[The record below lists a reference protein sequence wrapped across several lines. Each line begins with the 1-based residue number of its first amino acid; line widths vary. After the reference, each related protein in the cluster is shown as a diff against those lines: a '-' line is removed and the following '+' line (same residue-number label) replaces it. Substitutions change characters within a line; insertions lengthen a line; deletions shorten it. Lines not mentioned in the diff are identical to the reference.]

1 MQLVFSSYLTSSI
14 EIIFILAE
22 IKTKPITEC
31 GQSNVEEGEDT
42 DNSSSG
48 INTSPVYGPSKTA
61 ALSRAESSS
70 SLDSNWQIT
79 LPCFNVGIG
88 VTTEVD
94 LAENLLIEHA
104 SMSVYES
111 LPSAYSNPEGDSSN
125 ERGVV
130 ATGRPAQAVCLG
142 NRRYD
147 LRKLESR
154 KAKKSKKVDTKRA
167 YNRRN
172 QVTHIQQR
180 NCRRPSPIMVFQPRK

>member
-1 MQLVFSSYLTSSI
+1 MISSLTSFLFGNGEPSVPTP
-14 EIIFILAE
+14 AE
-22 IKTKPITEC
+22 LSCSLYTTPAD
-31 GQSNVEEGEDT
+31 EEWVLVDR
-42 DNSSSG
+42 S
-48 INTSPVYGPSKTA
+48 
-61 ALSRAESSS
+61 
-70 SLDSNWQIT
+70 
-79 LPCFNVGIG
+79 IG